1 MVGGKKRAM
10 KRRVHFP
17 SLVGLILTLA
27 ATAAALWGAGVR
39 HAEALTIHPAARPKA
54 WVSDF
59 GDMATAIVLLAAPL
73 VIWLA
78 HKAFF
83 SRFRR

>member
-1 MVGGKKRAM
+1 M
-10 KRRVHFP
+10 KRQVHFP
-17 SLVGLILTLA
+17 SLVGLIITLA
-27 ATAAALWGAGVR
+27 ATVAALWGAGVR
-39 HAEALTIHPAARPKA
+39 YAAAPTIHQAARPRA

-83 SRFRR
+83 STFRR

>member
-1 MVGGKKRAM
+1 M
-10 KRRVHFP
+10 KRQVHFP
-17 SLVGLILTLA
+17 SLVGLILTLTT
-27 ATAAALWGAGVR
+27 TAAALWGAGVR
-39 HAEALTIHPAARPKA
+39 HAAAPTIYQAARPKA
-54 WVSDF
+54 WLSDF
-59 GDMATAIVLLAAPL
+59 GDMATAIILLAAPL